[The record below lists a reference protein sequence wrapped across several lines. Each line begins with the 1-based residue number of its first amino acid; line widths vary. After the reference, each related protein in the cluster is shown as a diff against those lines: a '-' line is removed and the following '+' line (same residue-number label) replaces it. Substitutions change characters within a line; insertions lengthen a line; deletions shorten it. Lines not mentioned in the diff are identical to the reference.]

1 MKILAGPTEII
12 PLETPRLDIAVDLS
26 KRRFL
31 TTGARAAAG
40 AVVLSGATLIAACG
54 EKISFYV
61 STVIG
66 SLETLSPLIP
76 SASTLI
82 AKAISAA
89 KAFDEAYRAGKF
101 ADSTALFTNLGELA
115 LQIAGIAGI
124 ASPPILV
131 AIAVGRVALNAIAM
145 ILKNQMKDPV
155 IAGMVAARSDAAAQR
170 QKAMI
175 DFMAD
180 EKMILSIVSDMRKT
194 NEQKEEDEKI
204 LNQLDRLIES
214 HP

>member
-1 MKILAGPTEII
+1 MRILAGPIEI
-12 PLETPRLDIAVDLS
+12 PSPEESQFDIAVDLS

-31 TTGARAAAG
+31 TFGARAAAG
-40 AVVLSGATLIAACG
+40 AIVLSGTALIAACG

-76 SASTLI
+76 SASGLI
-82 AKAISAA
+82 TKAVAAA

-101 ADSTALFTNLGELA
+101 ADATASFTNLGELA
-115 LQIAGIAGI
+115 LQIAGAVGV

-131 AIAVGRVALNAIAM
+131 AIAVGRVALNAIAQ

-155 IAGMVAARSDAAAQR
+155 IASMVAARSDAAAER
-170 QKAMI
+170 QKSMI
-175 DFMAD
+175 NRMAD
-180 EKMILSIVSDMRKT
+180 DKMIEMIVAASR
-194 NEQKEEDEKI
+194 
-204 LNQLDRLIES
+204 
-214 HP
+214 P